1 MVFLSFLLSL
11 FSPFLPF
18 LLPAASSLPTLAF
31 NLETP
36 YFISLLK
43 VLGTSPSS
51 VPACGEENCVG
62 VFVADLVGFV
72 TLLAPIAVSVKTASV
87 TRGHRLFLIL
97 KSVSSLFG

>member
-1 MVFLSFLLSL
+1 MPLLYPL
-11 FSPFLPF
+11 
-18 LLPAASSLPTLAF
+18 LAF

-36 YFISLLK
+36 YFLSLLE

-51 VPACGEENCVG
+51 VPACGEENRAG

-72 TLLAPIAVSVKTASV
+72 TWLALIAVSMKTASV